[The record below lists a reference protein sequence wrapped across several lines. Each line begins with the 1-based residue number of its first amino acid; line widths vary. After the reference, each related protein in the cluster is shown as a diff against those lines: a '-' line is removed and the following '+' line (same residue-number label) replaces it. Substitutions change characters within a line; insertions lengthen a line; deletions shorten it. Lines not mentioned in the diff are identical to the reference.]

1 MEVRTDFPS
10 SMYHTKLQ
18 WAQLGKALNADAV
31 GIEMWVNSCQ
41 INRAIFYTVDE
52 VHNGTQAELDEV
64 LEPLR
69 KKAEASRAARLR
81 EKEERLI
88 AREKRISDSA
98 QQRGIKKVLSLL
110 AAAMPQAAVPEA
122 QAIVID
128 TETTG
133 LTDSDEL
140 LQISVIDDA
149 GTVLFDSLVRPYFHT
164 EWPEAQKV
172 NGITPEMVAGAPYPH
187 ELLPQLVE
195 IFSEMSVCI
204 GYNTSFDLGFLDS
217 MLDEAVDGSNDYRF
231 NPVKTAKNEYRKT
244 LVDYLNANGGTHRR
258 ASLSTCTKYFDY
270 QWEGAAHNSL
280 ADAKATLY
288 CYNMMKI
295 IK

>member
-1 MEVRTDFPS
+1 
-10 SMYHTKLQ
+10 
-18 WAQLGKALNADAV
+18 
-31 GIEMWVNSCQ
+31 
-41 INRAIFYTVDE
+41 
-52 VHNGTQAELDEV
+52 
-64 LEPLR
+64 
-69 KKAEASRAARLR
+69 
-81 EKEERLI
+81 
-88 AREKRISDSA
+88 
-98 QQRGIKKVLSLL
+98 
-110 AAAMPQAAVPEA
+110 MPQAAAPEA

-204 GYNTSFDLGFLDS
+204 GYNTSFDLGFLDRIGIPTEHLTVIDV
-217 MLDEAVDGSNDYRF
+217 MQMF
-231 NPVKTAKNEYRKT
+231 
-244 LVDYLNANGGTHRR
+244 VDYLNANGGTHRR

>member
-31 GIEMWVNSCQ
+31 GTEMWINSCQ
-41 INRAIFYTVDE
+41 INSAIFYTVDE
-52 VHNGTQAELDEV
+52 VHNGTQTELDEV

-69 KKAEASRAARLR
+69 KKAEASRVARLR

-204 GYNTSFDLGFLDS
+204 GYNTSFDLGFLDRIGIPTEHLTVIDV
-217 MLDEAVDGSNDYRF
+217 MQMF
-231 NPVKTAKNEYRKT
+231 
-244 LVDYLNANGGTHRR
+244 VDYLNANGGTHRR

-270 QWEGAAHNSL
+270 KWEGAAHNTL

>member
-31 GIEMWVNSCQ
+31 GTEMWINSCQ
-41 INRAIFYTVDE
+41 INSAIFYTVDE
-52 VHNGTQAELDEV
+52 VHNGTQTELDEV

-149 GTVLFDSLVRPYFHT
+149 GTVLSTVWCARIFIRSGQKRRKLMVLRRKWSQVRHIHMSCYRSL
-164 EWPEAQKV
+164 
-172 NGITPEMVAGAPYPH
+172 
-187 ELLPQLVE
+187 
-195 IFSEMSVCI
+195 
-204 GYNTSFDLGFLDS
+204 
-217 MLDEAVDGSNDYRF
+217 
-231 NPVKTAKNEYRKT
+231 
-244 LVDYLNANGGTHRR
+244 
-258 ASLSTCTKYFDY
+258 
-270 QWEGAAHNSL
+270 
-280 ADAKATLY
+280 
-288 CYNMMKI
+288 
-295 IK
+295 

>member
-41 INRAIFYTVDE
+41 INSAIFYTVDE
-52 VHNGTQAELDEV
+52 VHNGTQTELDEV

-69 KKAEASRAARLR
+69 KKAEASRVARLR

-149 GTVLFDSLVRPYFHT
+149 GTVLFDSLV
-164 EWPEAQKV
+164 QKV

-204 GYNTSFDLGFLDS
+204 GYNTSFDLGFLDRIGIPTEHLTVIDV
-217 MLDEAVDGSNDYRF
+217 MQMF
-231 NPVKTAKNEYRKT
+231 
-244 LVDYLNANGGTHRR
+244 VDYLNANGGTRRR
-258 ASLSTCTKYFDY
+258 ASLSTCTKHFDY

>member
-1 MEVRTDFPS
+1 M
-10 SMYHTKLQ
+10 
-18 WAQLGKALNADAV
+18 
-31 GIEMWVNSCQ
+31 
-41 INRAIFYTVDE
+41 
-52 VHNGTQAELDEV
+52 
-64 LEPLR
+64 EPLR
-69 KKAEASRAARLR
+69 KKAEASRVARLR

-204 GYNTSFDLGFLDS
+204 GYNTSFDLGFLDRIGVPTEHLTVIDV
-217 MLDEAVDGSNDYRF
+217 MQMF
-231 NPVKTAKNEYRKT
+231 
-244 LVDYLNANGGTHRR
+244 VDYLNANGSTHRR

>member
-1 MEVRTDFPS
+1 
-10 SMYHTKLQ
+10 
-18 WAQLGKALNADAV
+18 
-31 GIEMWVNSCQ
+31 MWVNSCQ
-41 INRAIFYTVDE
+41 INSAIFYTVDE

-98 QQRGIKKVLSLL
+98 QQRGVKKVLSLL
-110 AAAMPQAAVPEA
+110 AAAMPQAAAPEA

-164 EWPEAQKV
+164 EWPEVQKV

-204 GYNTSFDLGFLDS
+204 GYNTSFDLGFLDRIGVPTEHLTVIDV
-217 MLDEAVDGSNDYRF
+217 MQMF
-231 NPVKTAKNEYRKT
+231 
-244 LVDYLNANGGTHRR
+244 VDYLNANGGTHRR

-288 CYNMMKI
+288 CYNMMKV